1 MIGHFTRLV
10 RRGIHVEAPWGM
22 ADQAVSSITNFV
34 ILSLAARQSGL
45 VRFGHFSVAFTVYIV
60 SLWVVRSLVCEP
72 LVIRFTTSD
81 DETRRKAGAR
91 ATGAALAI
99 ACLIGLA
106 MAGPALVAGRWSVAM
121 VAMGLCMPALLVQ
134 DTYRYLLMAS
144 GRVRS
149 AAVND
154 GFWLI
159 VQLLGVVLVLLL
171 NAPMEWLL
179 AAFGGG
185 AAAAAILG
193 ARQASVLPS
202 PRSGIA
208 WLRGTADLGLP
219 FLVELTAIYGIAQLA
234 LLALAATGEVA
245 AVGQI
250 RAALLLLSP
259 VTVVCSGLF
268 LVGAPEAVRIRHRN
282 PRELSGFVL
291 ALGSSAALV
300 VLWAALILMVPDRA
314 GLVLLGNNWLRG
326 TEVLI
331 PIAVMSVATLFVMSG
346 MVGLRALDAAR
357 RTLGLRLWAAPVFA
371 VATLVGVRTA
381 GPYGAAVGLAAS
393 SCLSA
398 LLAWIAFRRELAPER
413 RAVQLSSEGAGS
425 GSATQ

>member
-1 MIGHFTRLV
+1 VIGHFTRLV

-34 ILSLAARQSGL
+34 MLSLAARQSGL

-81 DETRRKAGAR
+81 DETRRRAGAR
-91 ATGAALAI
+91 ATGAALAL
-99 ACLIGLA
+99 ACLIGLG
-106 MAGPALVAGRWSVAM
+106 MAGPGLVAGRWSVAM

-159 VQLLGVVLVLLL
+159 VQLLGVVLVLWL
-171 NAPMEWLL
+171 NAPVEWLL

-185 AAAAAILG
+185 AVAAAILG
-193 ARQASVLPS
+193 ARQTGVLPN
-202 PRSGIA
+202 PRSGID
-208 WLRGTADLGLP
+208 WLRRTADLGLP

-234 LLALAATGEVA
+234 LLALAAIGEVA

-259 VTVVCSGLF
+259 VTVLCAGLF

-282 PRELSGFVL
+282 PRQLSGFVL

-300 VLWAALILMVPDRA
+300 VIWAVLILMVPDRA

-331 PIAVMSVATLFVMSG
+331 PVTVMSVATLFVMSG

-371 VATLVGVRTA
+371 VATLVGVKTV
-381 GPYGAAVGLAAS
+381 GPYGASVGLAVA

-398 LLAWIAFRRELAPER
+398 LLAWIAFRRELATGR
-413 RAVQLSSEGAGS
+413 RPAQISSEGAGS
-425 GSATQ
+425 GAATQ